1 MIKNK
6 YRLAFKYSDHY
17 QEIMFNRILKE
28 SLHEV
33 VEHPDLVRIAFL
45 TWFVHTLASFWRF
58 GYTFYIILEK
68 NVDVSRIEWTLWEYI
83 RAIFDIA
90 AKNMSVWTIIFL
102 VILLIIWYVFLYP
115 IGHGMM
121 VSYIQDHSGT
131 KAIKE
136 SLGRY
141 FTITITEWLLGA
153 VTFWWFHLMALRYF
167 YQWGI
172 LNNILVQIIVFLIG
186 SFVLICTF
194 LYAYANISAVTD
206 TFGTKKPT
214 DQAREALQ
222 NSSNIATTHIWTT
235 IKFMFLSILLE
246 VRFFVMTAIVIAI
259 PAFLVRVALQLGLI
273 GESGAVVAV
282 MISVWLFLVAS
293 IYINSIIDA
302 FFTVYRYKLYIEL
315 SKKK

>member
-1 MIKNK
+1 
-6 YRLAFKYSDHY
+6 
-17 QEIMFNRILKE
+17 
-28 SLHEV
+28 
-33 VEHPDLVRIAFL
+33 
-45 TWFVHTLASFWRF
+45 
-58 GYTFYIILEK
+58 
-68 NVDVSRIEWTLWEYI
+68 
-83 RAIFDIA
+83 
-90 AKNMSVWTIIFL
+90 
-102 VILLIIWYVFLYP
+102 
-115 IGHGMM
+115 
-121 VSYIQDHSGT
+121 
-131 KAIKE
+131 
-136 SLGRY
+136 
-141 FTITITEWLLGA
+141 
-153 VTFWWFHLMALRYF
+153 MALRYF

-282 MISVWLFLVAS
+282 MISV
-293 IYINSIIDA
+293 
-302 FFTVYRYKLYIEL
+302 
-315 SKKK
+315 